1 MACLCYAHL
10 HSLSKLFAGISLQ
23 PMLQEL
29 SKQNPQL
36 LRLIQ
41 ENNDE
46 FLQLLNETFEGG
58 DGYVSYLLN
67 LYIVSFK
74 YAIEFMVLILLS

>member
-1 MACLCYAHL
+1 MQFQALREMVHTNPQILQVFYQYLVYAMLQL
-10 HSLSKLFAGISLQ
+10 HSLSKHFAGISLQ

-58 DGYVSYLLN
+58 DG
-67 LYIVSFK
+67 
-74 YAIEFMVLILLS
+74 